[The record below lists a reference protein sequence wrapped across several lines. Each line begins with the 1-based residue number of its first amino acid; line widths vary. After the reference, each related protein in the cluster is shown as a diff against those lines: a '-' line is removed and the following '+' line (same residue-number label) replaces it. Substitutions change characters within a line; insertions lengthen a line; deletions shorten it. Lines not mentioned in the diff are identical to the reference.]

1 LLNGKEVLDAPPQV
15 NAFAKAQREA
25 RPEKLAGL
33 I

>member
-1 LLNGKEVLDAPPQV
+1 LLNGKERVDAPLQV

>member
-1 LLNGKEVLDAPPQV
+1 LLNSKERVVAPPQV

-25 RPEKLAGL
+25 RPEKLAGS